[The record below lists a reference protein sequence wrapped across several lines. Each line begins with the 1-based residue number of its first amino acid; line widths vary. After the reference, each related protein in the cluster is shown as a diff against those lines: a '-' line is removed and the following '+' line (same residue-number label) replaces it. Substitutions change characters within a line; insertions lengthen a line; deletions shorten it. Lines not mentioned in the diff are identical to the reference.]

1 MTRPVLKIKR
11 VQDVGIK
18 SGSVVLVRVDYNVPM
33 KDGKVSD
40 DTRIKETEKTIKY
53 LITRDAKI
61 VLIAHLG
68 RPKGKVDM
76 KYSLKPVVEVVEKIM
91 GTKVHFSDDC
101 IGEKRA
107 EVIKNMKNGEIVLCE
122 NLRFHEEE
130 EKNDENFAKELA
142 KGCDYFVQDAFGAI
156 HRAHASTSSITKY
169 LPSSAGFLLQKELE
183 YLEKIMSNPQRPFVA
198 IIGGAKVS
206 DKINVL
212 YSLLDRV
219 DVLIIGGAMA
229 YTFLKAQD
237 INVGKSLVEDD
248 KVEEAKKIIL
258 KAFKNNVE
266 LLLPSDHLV
275 VKEINPSAKTE
286 NSQSMAIPDDWIGV
300 DIGERSIAI
309 FSEKIMAAKT
319 IFWNGPMGIFET
331 PAFARGTFEIA
342 KAIAKS
348 TKNGALSV
356 LGGGDTLNSI
366 KAAGIDKEEFSHCS
380 TGGGASLEFVEGKIL
395 PGLSAL
401 SE

>member
-18 SGSVVLVRVDYNVPM
+18 SGSVVLVRVDYNVPL

-40 DTRIKETEKTIKY
+40 DTRINETEKTIKY

-61 VLIAHLG
+61 ILIAHLG

-76 KYSLKPVVEVVEKIM
+76 KYSLKPVVDVVEKIM

-169 LPSSAGFLLQKELE
+169 LPSSAGF
-183 YLEKIMSNPQRPFVA
+183 
-198 IIGGAKVS
+198 
-206 DKINVL
+206 
-212 YSLLDRV
+212 
-219 DVLIIGGAMA
+219 
-229 YTFLKAQD
+229 
-237 INVGKSLVEDD
+237 
-248 KVEEAKKIIL
+248 
-258 KAFKNNVE
+258 
-266 LLLPSDHLV
+266 
-275 VKEINPSAKTE
+275 
-286 NSQSMAIPDDWIGV
+286 
-300 DIGERSIAI
+300 
-309 FSEKIMAAKT
+309 
-319 IFWNGPMGIFET
+319 
-331 PAFARGTFEIA
+331 FASKGT
-342 KAIAKS
+342 
-348 TKNGALSV
+348 
-356 LGGGDTLNSI
+356 
-366 KAAGIDKEEFSHCS
+366 
-380 TGGGASLEFVEGKIL
+380 
-395 PGLSAL
+395 
-401 SE
+401 